1 MATPENIVQAWDT
14 KYGLTTHE
22 RQQRGA
28 PILWR
33 RNGRKR
39 EAIAHAQTAA
49 NALQTPVYVVERD
62 EGIPDYIT
70 IVHPK

>member
-1 MATPENIVQAWDT
+1 MATPENIMQAWST
-14 KYGLTTHE
+14 KYGLTTQE
-22 RQQRGA
+22 RQQRNA

-33 RNGRKR
+33 RTGRKR
-39 EAIAHAQTAA
+39 EALDHAQMAA

-70 IVHPK
+70 IIQPQ